1 MRDSGECARQ
11 QISAHC
17 AEDTSGQG
25 KQKPGFHVP
34 LGGYDLNPSFSQKR
48 THHRHRLEW
57 DGQWG
62 QVAQA
67 LVQKHGSR
75 GGEAHVPPGCQPWQV
90 REPAGR
96 KPPLMGN
103 ALMRRTGLRVVWTQR
118 WLWSRWDQEACTAA
132 STRLSSSWERLLA
145 ERVP

>member
-17 AEDTSGQG
+17 AEDISGQG
-25 KQKPGFHVP
+25 KQKPGFHSP

-48 THHRHRLEW
+48 MHHGHRLER

-62 QVAQA
+62 RVAQA
-67 LVQKHGSR
+67 PVQKHGSH
-75 GGEAHVPPGCQPWQV
+75 GGEAHVSPGCQPWQV

-96 KPPLMGN
+96 KPPLTGN
-103 ALMRRTGLRVVWTQR
+103 ALMRRKGLRVVWTQH
-118 WLWSRWDQEACTAA
+118 WPWSRWDQEACTTT
-132 STRLSSSWERLLA
+132 STQLSSSWELLSA
-145 ERVP
+145 EREP

>member
-34 LGGYDLNPSFSQKR
+34 LGGYDLNPSFSQKL

-103 ALMRRTGLRVVWTQR
+103 ALMRRKGLRVVWTQR